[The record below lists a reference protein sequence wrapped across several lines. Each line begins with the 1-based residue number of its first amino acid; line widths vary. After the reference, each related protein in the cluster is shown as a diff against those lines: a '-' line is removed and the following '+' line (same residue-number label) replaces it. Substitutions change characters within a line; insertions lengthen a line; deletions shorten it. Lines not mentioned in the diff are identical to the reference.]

1 MAQSDRRKVGWAPAV
16 VRSRRVL
23 VTALIAVAL
32 VFTSATGYLGLRM
45 FDEKGTVMALYRSG
59 AWLTVQVQTEHLRL
73 SSLLN
78 RYQAEPTEANRQAV
92 FERFDIFWSRFPL
105 VLASDRGR
113 GLQSIADMM
122 RPIQDVFEDLPNL
135 EADLA
140 ALDPARPESFGP
152 ARARLDS
159 YADPIQELSLRV
171 LHRDY
176 FSASNRHLLD
186 LQREAVFTYM
196 VMLAAAGL
204 LILLLWQQNRLAGR
218 LTTEAERARET
229 AERAE
234 RRLHVALDSVSDGF
248 LLLDADLRVV
258 LVNERFYELLPPEL
272 RGFKVGDDY
281 RSVIR
286 ASANLGHYGRDVPPA
301 TAAKRRLSELMHP
314 DAPIEL
320 TNPDG
325 TQIRIQEYV
334 TADGGRVSLR
344 SDITSLRRAER
355 EQLELQA
362 QFYRAQKTEALGRLA
377 GGVAHDFNNVL
388 MSIQGY
394 ANFLREDLAP
404 GSSERVYAEKI
415 LSDSQRAAALVAQLL
430 DFGRHGGGLR
440 QPVRLDEVAQE
451 TVELLSASLPG
462 NLRARFRNDAPGALV
477 HADAAQIAQ
486 VLMNLS
492 VNARDAVAESGGR
505 IELALR
511 TQSTDGSW
519 AARLAESDRLTAGA
533 VVPTT
538 VEAGADGRNRLWAG
552 QLPPARYH
560 VLEVIDDGAGMDL
573 ATLERIFDPFFTTK
587 PLEQGSGLGLAAV
600 HGIVLAHGGA
610 LAVET
615 SPGGGTRMSVF
626 LPAWVSDA
634 RREADGRAVETP
646 DNRAGGGV
654 LVVDE
659 DPEAAEMAAVCLRR
673 LGTPDVEVVGSMG
686 EALERLKHRPDVD
699 LVLSEGSPA
708 SHDKDDPVALLHRHR
723 PDLPV
728 ILMVA
733 STESLEGVRAQDCGA
748 VALLRKPLEPAALR
762 EAVRQALEA
771 RGPEERSA
779 MPHRVA

>member
-1 MAQSDRRKVGWAPAV
+1 MAQSNRQKLGWAPAV

-23 VTALIAVAL
+23 VIALIAVAA

-45 FDEKGTVMALYRSG
+45 FEEKGTVMALYRSG

-73 SSLLN
+73 SSLLD

-92 FERFDIFWSRFPL
+92 VERFDIFWSRFPL
-105 VLASDRGR
+105 VLDSDRGS
-113 GLQSIADMM
+113 GLRSIADMM
-122 RPIQDVFEDLPNL
+122 LPIREVFEDLPNL

-140 ALDPARPESFGP
+140 ALDPARPESFVP

-159 YADPIQELSLRV
+159 YDAPIQELSLRV

-176 FSASNRHLLD
+176 FNASNQHILD
-186 LQREAVFTYM
+186 LQREVTFAYT
-196 VMLAAAGL
+196 VMLVAGGI

-229 AERAE
+229 AESAE

-248 LLLDADLRVV
+248 LLLDSDLRVV
-258 LVNERFYELLPPEL
+258 LVNERFYELLPTEL
-272 RGFKVGDDY
+272 RGFRVGDDY

-286 ASANLGHYGRDVPPA
+286 ASANLGHYGRDVSPVK
-301 TAAKRRLSELMHP
+301 AAERRLSELMHP
-314 DAPIEL
+314 DEPIEL

-404 GSSERVYAEKI
+404 DSSERAYAEKI

-440 QPVRLDEVAQE
+440 QPVRLDEMAQE
-451 TVELLSASLPG
+451 AFELLSASLPG
-462 NLRARFRNDAPGALV
+462 TIRAHFRNDAPGAVV
-477 HADAAQIAQ
+477 HADAAQMAQ

-492 VNARDAVAESGGR
+492 VNAQDAIGESGGS
-505 IELALR
+505 IELALY
-511 TQSTDGSW
+511 TLSTDGSR
-519 AARLAESDRLTAGA
+519 AANLAEPYRLTTSAP
-533 VVPTT
+533 VPTT
-538 VEAGADGRNRLWAG
+538 VEAGSDGRNRLWAG
-552 QLPPARYH
+552 LLPPARYH
-560 VLEVIDDGAGMDL
+560 VLEVTDDGAGMDL

-600 HGIVLAHGGA
+600 HGIVVAHGGA

-615 SPGGGTRMSVF
+615 SPDGGTRMSVF
-626 LPAWVSDA
+626 LPAWASDVTA
-634 RREADGRAVETP
+634 ETDNRATETP
-646 DNRAGGGV
+646 DRQVGARI

-659 DPEAAEMAAVCLRR
+659 DPEVAEVVAVGLRR
-673 LGTPDVEVVGSMG
+673 LGAPDVEIVGSMPD
-686 EALERLKHRPDVD
+686 AVERLQRRPDVD
-699 LVLSEGSPA
+699 LVLSERNLTSN
-708 SHDKDDPVALLHRHR
+708 DEEDPVTLLHRQR
-723 PDLPV
+723 PDVPV

-733 STESLEGVRAQDCGA
+733 STESLEGDQARDSGA

-762 EAVRQALEA
+762 EAVQRALQA
-771 RGPEERSA
+771 RRPDQRNPR
-779 MPHRVA
+779 PHRVA